1 MEADRTMS
9 TSAWDLLEQAY
20 EEARH
25 FYFYN
30 VAADVYYQSS
40 KEWCSWKHVHNKDP
54 PTTIHSPRSLRWND
68 GPHTASVVKGKLRKH
83 CSVPFGNHDYL
94 GRDQEMAE
102 LTWTESLQPSEREKK
117 DPVWR
122 CPLFIQKSESQTHP
136 WELLVISSSL
146 FALFQASGTAR
157 ERHYEENGMMSGN
170 WQQRLSSLL
179 PKLTNTLHSD
189 PRKLSRSQ

>member
-1 MEADRTMS
+1 MS
-9 TSAWDLLEQAY
+9 TSTWDLLEQAY

-30 VAADVYYQSS
+30 VAADLFIIKAPRNDVVGN
-40 KEWCSWKHVHNKDP
+40 VHSKDP
-54 PTTIHSPRSLRWND
+54 PTTIHSPHSLRWND
-68 GPHTASVVKGKLRKH
+68 DPHTASVAKGKVRKH
-83 CSVPFGNHDYL
+83 CSVPFGNHDCL
-94 GRDQEMAE
+94 GRDREMAE

-136 WELLVISSSL
+136 WELLVTSSSL

-157 ERHYEENGMMSGN
+157 EWHYKENGVMSGN
-170 WQQRLSSLL
+170 WQQRLSLLL
-179 PKLTNTLHSD
+179 PKLTNTSHSD